1 MICDTIQ
8 SIIYR
13 AQHVEQLNAE
23 GCLFNLNQINN
34 QTIIIIITIII
45 SRQNLVGQNS
55 VKISSDNVEWNNGTI
70 DAQKQKIV
78 MTQDFSYLNT
88 R

>member
-1 MICDTIQ
+1 MICDTI
-8 SIIYR
+8 
-13 AQHVEQLNAE
+13 NAG

-45 SRQNLVGQNS
+45 SRQNLVGHNS
-55 VKISSDNVEWNNGTI
+55 VQISSDNVEWNNGTI